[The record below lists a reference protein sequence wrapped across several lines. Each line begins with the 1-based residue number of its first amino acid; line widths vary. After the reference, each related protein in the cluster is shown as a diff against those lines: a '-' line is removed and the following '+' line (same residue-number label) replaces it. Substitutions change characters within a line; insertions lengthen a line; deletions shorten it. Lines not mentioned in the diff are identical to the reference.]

1 MRTIVDLYGLHYL
14 EVRQATQDVPDG
26 PPAGSILVVAG
37 KGGHE
42 VVVILP
48 RKVAL
53 SLHRGLDPWAR
64 AITEENDNGPQP
76 SAN

>member
-1 MRTIVDLYGLHYL
+1 MRTVVDLFGLRYI
-14 EVRQATQDVPDG
+14 EVRQAMADVPDG

-37 KGGHE
+37 QGGHE

-53 SLHRGLDPWAR
+53 SLHKGLDPWAR
-64 AITEENDNGPQP
+64 AIHEEEPDGPQP

>member
-1 MRTIVDLYGLHYL
+1 VRTIVDLFGLRYI

-37 KGGHE
+37 QGGHE

-53 SLHRGLDPWAR
+53 SLHKGLDPWAR
-64 AITEENDNGPQP
+64 AITEEEPHGPQP
-76 SAN
+76 SDN